1 MCYYWNKGS
10 LSVFPT
16 TCMYLISVKNNMTTW
31 KVIVD
36 LMVPFFSQTFLE
48 FVSNHSVETS
58 LQEAIKQNI
67 HNLLVGHKI
76 FFLSQPTLL
85 SLN

>member
-1 MCYYWNKGS
+1 
-10 LSVFPT
+10 
-16 TCMYLISVKNNMTTW
+16 MYLISVKNNMTTW

-36 LMVPFFSQTFLE
+36 VMVPFFSQTFLE

-67 HNLLVGHKI
+67 HNLLVGHKM
-76 FFLSQPTLL
+76 FFFSQSTLL
-85 SLN
+85 DL

>member
-1 MCYYWNKGS
+1 
-10 LSVFPT
+10 
-16 TCMYLISVKNNMTTW
+16 MYLIRVKNNMTTW

-36 LMVPFFSQTFLE
+36 VIVPFFSQTFLE

-76 FFLSQPTLL
+76 FYLSQPTLL
-85 SLN
+85 GL

>member
-1 MCYYWNKGS
+1 
-10 LSVFPT
+10 
-16 TCMYLISVKNNMTTW
+16 MYLIRVKNNMTTW

-36 LMVPFFSQTFLE
+36 VIVPFFSQTFLE

-85 SLN
+85 GL

>member
-1 MCYYWNKGS
+1 
-10 LSVFPT
+10 
-16 TCMYLISVKNNMTTW
+16 MYLISVKNNMTTW

-36 LMVPFFSQTFLE
+36 VIVPFFSQTFLE

-85 SLN
+85 GL

>member
-1 MCYYWNKGS
+1 
-10 LSVFPT
+10 
-16 TCMYLISVKNNMTTW
+16 MYLISVKNNMTTW
-31 KVIVD
+31 KVIDDV
-36 LMVPFFSQTFLE
+36 MVPFFSQTFLE

-76 FFLSQPTLL
+76 FFFSQPTLL
-85 SLN
+85 GL

>member
-1 MCYYWNKGS
+1 
-10 LSVFPT
+10 
-16 TCMYLISVKNNMTTW
+16 MYLISVNNNMTTW

-36 LMVPFFSQTFLE
+36 VIVPFFSQTFLE

-58 LQEAIKQNI
+58 LQEVIKQNI

-76 FFLSQPTLL
+76 FFFSQPTLL
-85 SLN
+85 GL

>member
-1 MCYYWNKGS
+1 
-10 LSVFPT
+10 
-16 TCMYLISVKNNMTTW
+16 MYLIRVKNNMTTW

-76 FFLSQPTLL
+76 FYFSQPTLL
-85 SLN
+85 GL

>member
-1 MCYYWNKGS
+1 
-10 LSVFPT
+10 
-16 TCMYLISVKNNMTTW
+16 MYLISVKNNMTTW

-36 LMVPFFSQTFLE
+36 VMVPFFSQTFLE

-76 FFLSQPTLL
+76 FFFSKPTLL
-85 SLN
+85 GL

>member
-1 MCYYWNKGS
+1 
-10 LSVFPT
+10 
-16 TCMYLISVKNNMTTW
+16 MYLISVKNNMTTW

-36 LMVPFFSQTFLE
+36 VMVPFFSQTFLE

-58 LQEAIKQNI
+58 LQEAIKQNM

-85 SLN
+85 GL

>member
-1 MCYYWNKGS
+1 
-10 LSVFPT
+10 
-16 TCMYLISVKNNMTTW
+16 MYLIRVKNNMTTW

-36 LMVPFFSQTFLE
+36 VMVPFFSQTFLE

-67 HNLLVGHKI
+67 HNLLVGHKM
-76 FFLSQPTLL
+76 FFFSQPTLL
-85 SLN
+85 DL

>member
-1 MCYYWNKGS
+1 
-10 LSVFPT
+10 
-16 TCMYLISVKNNMTTW
+16 MYLISVKNNMTTW

-36 LMVPFFSQTFLE
+36 VMVPFFSQTFVE

-85 SLN
+85 GL

>member
-1 MCYYWNKGS
+1 
-10 LSVFPT
+10 
-16 TCMYLISVKNNMTTW
+16 MYLISVKNNMTTW

-36 LMVPFFSQTFLE
+36 VIVPFFSQTFLE

-76 FFLSQPTLL
+76 FFLSQLTLL
-85 SLN
+85 GL

>member
-1 MCYYWNKGS
+1 
-10 LSVFPT
+10 
-16 TCMYLISVKNNMTTW
+16 MYLISVNNNMTTW

-36 LMVPFFSQTFLE
+36 VIVPFFSQTFLE

-76 FFLSQPTLL
+76 FFFSQPTLL
-85 SLN
+85 GL

>member
-1 MCYYWNKGS
+1 
-10 LSVFPT
+10 
-16 TCMYLISVKNNMTTW
+16 MYLIRVKNNMTTW

-36 LMVPFFSQTFLE
+36 VMVPFFSQTFLE

-85 SLN
+85 GL

>member
-1 MCYYWNKGS
+1 
-10 LSVFPT
+10 
-16 TCMYLISVKNNMTTW
+16 MYLIRVKNNMTTW

-85 SLN
+85 GL

>member
-1 MCYYWNKGS
+1 
-10 LSVFPT
+10 
-16 TCMYLISVKNNMTTW
+16 MYLISVKNNMTTW

-36 LMVPFFSQTFLE
+36 VIVPFFSQTFLE

-67 HNLLVGHKI
+67 HNLSVGHKM
-76 FFLSQPTLL
+76 FFFSQPTLL
-85 SLN
+85 DL

>member
-1 MCYYWNKGS
+1 
-10 LSVFPT
+10 
-16 TCMYLISVKNNMTTW
+16 MYLISVKNNMTTW

-36 LMVPFFSQTFLE
+36 VMVPFFSQTFLE

-67 HNLLVGHKI
+67 HNLLVGHKM
-76 FFLSQPTLL
+76 FFFFSVNIVRSIIYTL
-85 SLN
+85 N

>member
-1 MCYYWNKGS
+1 
-10 LSVFPT
+10 
-16 TCMYLISVKNNMTTW
+16 MYLISVKNNMTTW

-36 LMVPFFSQTFLE
+36 VMVPFFSQTFLE

-67 HNLLVGHKI
+67 HNLLVGHKM
-76 FFLSQPTLL
+76 FFFSQPTLL
-85 SLN
+85 DL

>member
-1 MCYYWNKGS
+1 
-10 LSVFPT
+10 
-16 TCMYLISVKNNMTTW
+16 MYLISVTCKNNMTTW

-36 LMVPFFSQTFLE
+36 VIVPFFSQTFLE

-85 SLN
+85 GL

>member
-1 MCYYWNKGS
+1 
-10 LSVFPT
+10 
-16 TCMYLISVKNNMTTW
+16 MYLISVKNNMTTW

-36 LMVPFFSQTFLE
+36 VMVPFFSQTFLE

-76 FFLSQPTLL
+76 FFFSQPTLL
-85 SLN
+85 GL

>member
-1 MCYYWNKGS
+1 
-10 LSVFPT
+10 
-16 TCMYLISVKNNMTTW
+16 MYLISVKNNMTTW

-36 LMVPFFSQTFLE
+36 VVVPFFSQTFLE

-58 LQEAIKQNI
+58 FQEAIKQNI

-76 FFLSQPTLL
+76 FFFSQPTLL
-85 SLN
+85 GLKYIH

>member
-1 MCYYWNKGS
+1 
-10 LSVFPT
+10 
-16 TCMYLISVKNNMTTW
+16 MYLISVKNNMTTW

-36 LMVPFFSQTFLE
+36 VMVPFFSQTFLE

-85 SLN
+85 GL

>member
-1 MCYYWNKGS
+1 
-10 LSVFPT
+10 
-16 TCMYLISVKNNMTTW
+16 MYLISVKNNMTTW

-36 LMVPFFSQTFLE
+36 VMVPFFSQTFLE
-48 FVSNHSVETS
+48 FVSSHSVETS

-85 SLN
+85 GL